1 MSIYIKKMQQLCFL
15 QHEKK
20 SFYYHKITNYI
31 KASEKGK
38 DALDDNAEVIF
49 QDYYNGLQNIN
60 KNVKTLTTITIV
72 YCIIILIGVLGFLFQ
87 LFKLL

>member
-1 MSIYIKKMQQLCFL
+1 MQHLCFL
-15 QHEKK
+15 QQEKN
-20 SFYYHKITNYI
+20 SFYYHKISNYN
-31 KASEKGK
+31 KASEKCK
-38 DALDDNAEVIF
+38 EALDDNAEVIF
-49 QDYYNGLQNIN
+49 HYYNGLQNIN

>member
-1 MSIYIKKMQQLCFL
+1 MSIYIKKMQQLSVL

-20 SFYYHKITNYI
+20 SFYYHKIANYI

-49 QDYYNGLQNIN
+49 HYYNGLQNIN

>member
-49 QDYYNGLQNIN
+49 QYYYNGFQ
-60 KNVKTLTTITIV
+60 NVKNNFNNHHNCLL
-72 YCIIILIGVLGFLFQ
+72 CNNLIGCIRFSFSP
-87 LFKLL
+87 F

>member
-1 MSIYIKKMQQLCFL
+1 MQHLCFL
-15 QHEKK
+15 QQEKN
-20 SFYYHKITNYI
+20 SFYYHKISNYN
-31 KASEKGK
+31 KASEKCK
-38 DALDDNAEVIF
+38 EALDDNAEVIF

-72 YCIIILIGVLGFLFQ
+72 YCVIILLDVLGFLFQ